1 MPSARELLE
10 QADALMRRNRSR
22 ETLSPAM
29 GPRTMAPAI
38 NLRTPA
44 PAAGDFPVLTE
55 AMDDSSQAA
64 AIPSAPPATPYGANA
79 ASMVMPADA
88 NAAPL
93 GAAAGANA
101 APTGAPAGAEP
112 VTAISSTAAGPVVA
126 HEFPPA
132 AQGSAMP
139 VSSPTMRMPLGPQPS
154 MQPAHQHDL
163 RAFGEPAMRDVPMPA
178 QPMVDDEPPPP
189 AMRAFT
195 DVPVLTDAIEEIDA
209 ALIAAAQEG
218 EPSIWNDEAMRGD
231 DSVLGPAPK
240 SIAVIPDSHEI
251 DESHAR
257 NARVTA
263 EESAAATAT
272 AVAASTAELIE
283 EVRMQVL
290 QRIDMFTDTGL
301 REQLGERLK
310 PIVDRASAELV
321 ATINQ
326 HVGELLRTYVA
337 EAIERELDRLRNEV
351 R

>member
-38 NLRTPA
+38 NLRTA
-44 PAAGDFPVLTE
+44 VPAAGDFPVLTE

-64 AIPSAPPATPYGANA
+64 AAPSAPLAAPYGADA
-79 ASMVMPADA
+79 TPRVMPADA
-88 NAAPL
+88 NAASF

-101 APTGAPAGAEP
+101 ATMAAPAGAEAAAPMFSSAAESITAPEFAP
-112 VTAISSTAAGPVVA
+112 V
-126 HEFPPA
+126 

-139 VSSPTMRMPLGPQPS
+139 VSSPAMRMPLGPQPS

-163 RAFGEPAMRDVPMPA
+163 RAFGEPALRDVPMPV

-189 AMRAFT
+189 MRAFT

-240 SIAVIPDSHEI
+240 SIAVIPDSREI

-257 NARVTA
+257 NARVAA